1 MAGLPDLL
9 NFVTKFSD
17 LWKSNKS
24 ARLAA
29 ECHGGQAT
37 VSLHL
42 QLGPHTPEKVHQPPP
57 RPSPSRLR
65 RRARR
70 AQARAEAAA
79 NAASTEDTAVV
90 AEVEDGNLAA
100 EASKTSAAGEVETND
115 ANLEDTNC
123 KSAEQA
129 KIDFQC
135 LICDFSSS
143 WECGLHIHMTKN
155 HVNIEQVDG
164 TILDDDLEED
174 AQYSETSNYWKTGRL
189 GTAYQAFIDAND
201 IIEKSNLPEGVKKCE
216 ITKILNSAM
225 YLLGTGS
232 CDDYRL

>member
-1 MAGLPDLL
+1 MNGLPDLL

-37 VSLHL
+37 VSLHF

-79 NAASTEDTAVV
+79 NAASNEEKTVKAVKLTDTAVQTADDRTTLVEAAVQNVTSTKEEAVQV
-90 AEVEDGNLAA
+90 AP
-100 EASKTSAAGEVETND
+100 SKQPVQPP
-115 ANLEDTNC
+115 L
-123 KSAEQA
+123 
-129 KIDFQC
+129 
-135 LICDFSSS
+135 
-143 WECGLHIHMTKN
+143 W
-155 HVNIEQVDG
+155 
-164 TILDDDLEED
+164 
-174 AQYSETSNYWKTGRL
+174 
-189 GTAYQAFIDAND
+189 
-201 IIEKSNLPEGVKKCE
+201 
-216 ITKILNSAM
+216 
-225 YLLGTGS
+225 
-232 CDDYRL
+232 